1 MGTTVFLVIGIF
13 VLYGLFCYYIITH
26 NTERR
31 SSATKNFSQKRIKH
45 LRTSVSERETR
56 RKLAQIT
63 AVANLMRKV
72 WVIGYSHDR
81 EEQIK
86 LLLSATDKRDDSGRL
101 ITAEEIYIKQLT
113 IAMVAIGIGVV
124 LMPIMSPF
132 TVVIAIA
139 LSPALMSIPLSSLKD
154 EQIELSSAVSSQF
167 LDFYKV
173 YYVQFIRTDVTNTL
187 SNVVQSYIPR
197 ASESFKKVLSRFVS
211 DLDSGEEFALTQLDS
226 RFPTNAKVHK
236 FVTIAK
242 ARNKGDEACFDSMR
256 AFLNEM
262 EEQRDAFYEEDLAKR
277 EAQISRIVLIYLMS
291 VFAVIMSVLIFNMVT
306 SGT

>member
-1 MGTTVFLVIGIF
+1 MGTTIFLIICIF
-13 VLYGLFCYYIITH
+13 VLYGLICYYVLTH
-26 NTERR
+26 HTERR
-31 SSATKNFSQKRIKH
+31 SSSTKNFSQKRIKH
-45 LRTSVSERETR
+45 LRTTVSERETR
-56 RKLAQIT
+56 RKLAQVNAI
-63 AVANLMRKV
+63 ANLMRGV
-72 WVIGYSHDR
+72 WVIGFSKER

-86 LLLSATDKRDDSGRL
+86 LLLSATDKRDQNGRL
-101 ITAEEIYIKQLT
+101 ITAEEIYIKQLIIALTT
-113 IAMVAIGIGVV
+113 IAIGVV
-124 LMPIMSPF
+124 LTLFFGIF
-132 TVVIAIA
+132 TVVVAIA
-139 LSPALMSIPLSSLKD
+139 LCPTLMNIPLTSLRD

-173 YYVQFIRTDVTNTL
+173 YYVQFIRRDVTNTL

-211 DLDSGEEFALTQLDS
+211 DLDSGEEFALTQLDN

-242 ARNKGDEACFDSMR
+242 ARNKGDDACFDSMR

-277 EAQISRIVLIYLMS
+277 EARISRIVLIYLMS
-291 VFAVIMSVLIFNMVT
+291 VFTVIMSVLIFNMVA

>member
-26 NTERR
+26 HTERR

-56 RKLAQIT
+56 RKLAQIA

-72 WVIGYSHDR
+72 WVIGYSRDR

-113 IAMVAIGIGVV
+113 IAMIAIGIGVV
-124 LMPIMSPF
+124 LMPVMSPF

-139 LSPALMSIPLSSLKD
+139 LSPTLMSIPLSSLKD